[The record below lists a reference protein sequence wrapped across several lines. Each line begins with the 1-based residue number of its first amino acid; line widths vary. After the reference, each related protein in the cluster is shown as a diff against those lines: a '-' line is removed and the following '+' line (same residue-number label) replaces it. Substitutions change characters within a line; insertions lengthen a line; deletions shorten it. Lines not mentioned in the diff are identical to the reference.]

1 METGSSQIRDMK
13 RIRKET
19 GGRDIVRAARRRTA
33 DEAGARGDV
42 TMQSEA
48 SQGRF
53 TGATARPLAELLAC
67 PPTVGNL
74 LNASAKHF
82 AFDSGDTVFRQMD
95 ACRGLYVV
103 IAGQLQRKAERR
115 DTRLTLGAVRAG
127 ELVEL
132 AAALG
137 DQRHTYTLTAQ
148 TAGSVML
155 LPLET
160 LRQAFQAYPPLRM
173 QLLEELAREVSR
185 AYGMCSAT
193 RMAGI
198 RRRGTGLRPPE
209 GLDL

>member
-1 METGSSQIRDMK
+1 
-13 RIRKET
+13 
-19 GGRDIVRAARRRTA
+19 
-33 DEAGARGDV
+33 
-42 TMQSEA
+42 MQSEA
-48 SQGRF
+48 SEGRL

-67 PPTVGNL
+67 PPMVGNL
-74 LNASAKHF
+74 LDASAKHF
-82 AFDSGDTVFRQMD
+82 AFDSGDTVFRQLE

-137 DQRHTYTLTAQ
+137 NPCHTYTLTAQ
-148 TAGSVML
+148 TPGSVML

-160 LRQAFQAYPPLRM
+160 LRQAFLAYPPLRM
-173 QLLEELAREVSR
+173 HLLEELAREVSR
-185 AYGMCSAT
+185 AYGMCCAT

-198 RRRGTGLRPPE
+198 RRRGAGLRPSDSPN
-209 GLDL
+209 L

>member
-1 METGSSQIRDMK
+1 METGSSQIRGMK
-13 RIRKET
+13 RIRNET
-19 GGRDIVRAARRRTA
+19 AGRNLVGTTRRWTV
-33 DEAGARGDV
+33 DEAGARGDI
-42 TMQSEA
+42 TMQSVA
-48 SQGRF
+48 SEGRL
-53 TGATARPLAELLAC
+53 TGAAARPLAELLAC

-82 AFDSGDTVFRQMD
+82 AFDSGDTVFRQLD

-115 DTRLTLGAVRAG
+115 DSRLTLGAVRAG

-137 DQRHTYTLTAQ
+137 NPYHTYTLTAQ

-185 AYGMCSAT
+185 AYGMCCAT

-198 RRRGTGLRPPE
+198 RRRGAGLQPSD
-209 GLDL
+209 GSNL